1 MYKLYWS
8 ADTGAL
14 APQIVLEETGIDYQ
28 RCEVDI
34 EAGEEMT
41 PGYLAINPRGQVP
54 ALVLPDGS
62 VITESAAMLLHLGE
76 AQDDGV
82 LLPATG
88 SSARAQLYRW
98 LFFAASNLYEG
109 VLRLY
114 YSDRYISNPEHAAEV
129 EAAARSFVDNNWAL
143 LEDAI
148 VGPYFLGD
156 QYSVIDPY
164 LLMLSNWHEQPQT
177 LFANN
182 PKLATL
188 CRTVRDRPAVQRI
201 WAQHF
206 S

>member
-14 APQIVLEETGIDYQ
+14 APQIVLEEIGIDYQ
-28 RCEVDI
+28 RLVVDI

-41 PGYLAINPRGQVP
+41 PAYLAINPRGQVP

-62 VITESAAMLLHLGE
+62 VITESAAMILHLAE
-76 AQDDGV
+76 AQGDGV
-82 LLPATG
+82 LLPAAG
-88 SSARAQLYRW
+88 SSARAMLYRW

-114 YSDRYISNPEHAAEV
+114 YSNRYISNPEHAGEV
-129 EAAARSFVDNNWAL
+129 EASARGFIDSNWAL

-148 VGPYFLGD
+148 AGPYFLGED
-156 QYSVIDPY
+156 YSVIDPY

-177 LFANN
+177 LFTDN

-188 CRTVRDRPAVQRI
+188 CRMVRDRPAVQRI